1 MPEQRKWNETRADV
15 AITVLIILAA
25 LCIPV
30 GLFLTFYLDNAW
42 WLLLVALAVVF
53 FMAG

>member
-1 MPEQRKWNETRADV
+1 MPEHRKWNETRTDV
-15 AITVLIILAA
+15 AITVLVVLAV
-25 LCIPV
+25 LGIPV

-42 WLLLVALAVVF
+42 WLLMVALAVVF